1 MPGQLWLKT
10 LFARRPHAR
19 IKRLDVSRAEKVEGV
34 VKVLT
39 ASDVPV
45 NEFGLIL
52 FDAPVLAS
60 DTVRWVGEKIAL
72 VIAETEGQA
81 QRGLDAIEV
90 EYEDLEVVSDPHA
103 AMLAGAQQIH
113 PDYAGNILKHI
124 PIRKGDVARGFAECE
139 VSVEGDYFLP
149 AQEHAYLQPEAGL
162 AYIDAEGRVTVQV
175 AGQWTHEDQAQVAH
189 ALGLPEERVRI
200 IYPAIGGAF
209 GGREDMSVQIVLA
222 LAAWRLAADGIQRP
236 VKTIWTREESI
247 LAHHKRHPMWIHA
260 RWGAMRDGRL
270 MAAQVEAIADAGA
283 YAYTSSKVLG
293 NTAVTCTGP
302 YVWPHAQVD
311 CYAVITNNI
320 PAGAFRG
327 FGAPQ
332 GHFAAEQQMNKL
344 ADKLGMDPVALR
356 LKNLLRAG
364 DLTTTQTPLPG
375 GIVAL
380 PQVVEACARAA
391 GWQSQNGSAAGATR
405 LVSSAEVTSA
415 SAESAGASSR
425 ARPEPATTVP
435 LPRQHGTGP
444 SDGVQESGVAL
455 PAGTPAALEQPAL
468 RSGRGFACA
477 FKNIGFSFGVQEGA
491 TATVELH
498 GDVSIDGATLSIAGA
513 ECGQGA
519 HTVFVQMAA
528 ELLGLDV
535 AAIRLVASDTATS
548 GNFGSASASR
558 STFMAGNAIRGA
570 VQEAIQ
576 KWVDEERPAQATFR
590 YSAPPTE
597 DFDPLTGRSHP
608 NIAYGY
614 VAEVADV
621 DVDME
626 TGQVYVRRVWCADD
640 VGKAVNPR
648 LIEGQIEGG
657 VVMAIGYAVTENFV
671 MKDGRIL
678 TPHFSSYLIPGVLDV
693 PERIESVILEFP
705 DDEGPW
711 GVRGMAEMPL
721 IPLAPAV
728 TAAVHAATGIWF
740 DALPL
745 TPPSVWK
752 RLQSQHS
759 LRRASYLFIMVRNVR
774 SICSAYLT
782 SPDVLSV

>member
-1 MPGQLWLKT
+1 MREKLLGALGESHTRVDALGKVTGAARFPGDIDMPGQLWMKT

-19 IKRLDVSRAEKVEGV
+19 VTRLDVSRAEETEGV
-34 VKVLT
+34 VKIFS
-39 ASDVPV
+39 AKDVPV
-45 NEFGLIL
+45 NEFGLIIY
-52 FDAPVLAS
+52 DAPVLAS
-60 DTVRWVGEKIAL
+60 DTVRWVGEKVAL
-72 VIAETEGQA
+72 VVAETEEQA
-81 QRGLDAIEV
+81 QHALDLIEV
-90 EYEDLEVVSDPHA
+90 DYEDLEVISDPHA
-103 AMLAGAQQIH
+103 AMQPGALRIH
-113 PDYAGNILKHI
+113 PQHADNILKHI
-124 PIRKGDVARGFAECE
+124 PIRKGDVRLGFAESE
-139 VSVEGDYFLP
+139 VIVEGDYFLP

-162 AYIDAEGRVTVQV
+162 AYIDDEGRVTVQV
-175 AGQWTHEDQAQVAH
+175 AGQWTHEDRAQVAH

-222 LAAWRLAADGIQRP
+222 LAAWRLAADGIRRP

-260 RWGAMRDGRL
+260 RWGAKRDGQL
-270 MAAQVEAIADAGA
+270 IAAQVEVIADAGA
-283 YAYTSSKVLG
+283 YAYTSAKVLG

-302 YVWPHAQVD
+302 YAWPHAHVD

-320 PAGAFRG
+320 PSGAFRG

-344 ADKLGMDPVALR
+344 AEKLGMDPVALR
-356 LKNLLRAG
+356 LKNVLRAG
-364 DLTTTQTPLPG
+364 DLTTTQTSLPG

-380 PQVVEACARAA
+380 PQVVEACAKAA
-391 GWQSQNGSAAGATR
+391 AWEPGNPNSTGV
-405 LVSSAEVTSA
+405 LSSAHDA
-415 SAESAGASSR
+415 
-425 ARPEPATTVP
+425 
-435 LPRQHGTGP
+435 
-444 SDGVQESGVAL
+444 
-455 PAGTPAALEQPAL
+455 AL

-477 FKNIGFSFGVQEGA
+477 FKNIGFSFGVHEGA
-491 TATVELH
+491 TATIELH
-498 GDVSIDGATLSIAGA
+498 GEASIDGATLSIAGA
-513 ECGQGA
+513 DCGQGA
-519 HTVFVQMAA
+519 HTVFAQMAA

-535 AAIRLVASDTATS
+535 SAIRLVASDTATS

-570 VQEAIQ
+570 AQEAIQ
-576 KWVDEERPAQATFR
+576 KWVDEDRPARSTFR
-590 YSAPPTE
+590 YLAPPTE
-597 DFDPLTGRSHP
+597 DFAPVTGKSHP

-621 DVDME
+621 DVDTE
-626 TGQVYVRRVWCADD
+626 TGQVTVRRVWCADD

-657 VVMAIGYAVTENFV
+657 VVMAIGYAVTEHFV

-693 PERIESVILEFP
+693 PEIETVILEYP

-745 TPPSVWK
+745 TPVSVWK
-752 RLQSQHS
+752 GLH
-759 LRRASYLFIMVRNVR
+759 
-774 SICSAYLT
+774 
-782 SPDVLSV
+782 P

>member
-1 MPGQLWLKT
+1 MREKLLGALGESHTRVDALGKVTGAASFPGDIDMPGQLWLKT

-39 ASDVPV
+39 AKDVPV

-52 FDAPVLAS
+52 FDAPVLAA
-60 DTVRWVGEKIAL
+60 DMVRWVGEKIAL

-81 QRGLDAIEV
+81 QRGLDAIEIEV
-90 EYEDLEVVSDPHA
+90 EDLEVVSDPHA
-103 AMLAGAQQIH
+103 AMRAGAWQIH
-113 PDYAGNILKHI
+113 PHYAGNILKHI

-189 ALGLPEERVRI
+189 ALGLPADRVRI

-270 MAAQVEAIADAGA
+270 MAAQVEVIADAGA

-302 YVWPHAQVD
+302 YAWPHAHVD

-344 ADKLGMDPVALR
+344 AERLGMDPVALR
-356 LKNLLRAG
+356 LMNLLRAG
-364 DLTTTQTPLPG
+364 DLTTTQTQLPG

-391 GWQSQNGSAAGATR
+391 GWESQDRFAAGA
-405 LVSSAEVTSA
+405 
-415 SAESAGASSR
+415 
-425 ARPEPATTVP
+425 RPSP
-435 LPRQHGTGP
+435 L
-444 SDGVQESGVAL
+444 GVADHAPAQYRRGGLLPQGPKGVVL
-455 PAGTPAALEQPAL
+455 PAGTSATLQQPEL
-468 RSGRGFACA
+468 KSGRGFACA

-519 HTVFVQMAA
+519 HTVFAQMAA

-535 AAIRLVASDTATS
+535 AAVRLVASDTATS

-576 KWVDEERPAQATFR
+576 QWVDEERPAQATFR
-590 YSAPPTE
+590 YIAPPTE
-597 DFDPLTGRSHP
+597 DFDPVTGRSHP

-621 DVDME
+621 DVDTE

-640 VGKAVNPR
+640 VGKAVNPQ

-657 VVMAIGYAVTENFV
+657 VVMAIGYALTEHFV
-671 MKDGRIL
+671 MKDGRIM

-728 TAAVHAATGIWF
+728 TAAVHAATGVWF

-745 TPPSVWK
+745 TPTSVWSK
-752 RLQSQHS
+752 LILLANS
-759 LRRASYLFIMVRNVR
+759 
-774 SICSAYLT
+774 
-782 SPDVLSV
+782 